1 MTRPSASAAVVS
13 ADVHQCYP
21 SIVPDAVGLA
31 LAECGIGAGDIE
43 ELLTLLRRIA
53 RAGTPGLPIGPE
65 PSAVLANAVLAT
77 ADAAATHAGVRLL
90 RWVDDVVL
98 VGPDRSSVV
107 RGFDA
112 WAEALG
118 VVGLRV
124 NEGKTR
130 GWGSAEEAIA
140 ALGVSHPSGT

>member
-1 MTRPSASAAVVS
+1 MSSQAELERAV
-13 ADVHQCYP
+13 
-21 SIVPDAVGLA
+21 
-31 LAECGIGAGDIE
+31 E
-43 ELLTLLRRIA
+43 EILIDEATLLRRIA

-98 VGPDRSSVV
+98 VGTDRSSVV

-112 WAEALG
+112 CH
-118 VVGLRV
+118 
-124 NEGKTR
+124 T
-130 GWGSAEEAIA
+130 GSDTVAPA
-140 ALGVSHPSGT
+140 S